1 MKTIM
6 KKVKS
11 SSKLEH
17 VKGRNVL
24 AVFLTMLLL
33 SNSCTPEQ
41 TEDDIADNENPTI
54 EIQLP
59 LEGAVYSTNF
69 GLPEPS
75 EGILV
80 SALVDDNEIIT
91 RVDVNVK
98 NAVTE
103 ALTYFD
109 FEIVNNPRGE
119 SYDYSA
125 ELTEYAGKPNVKI
138 LAGQY
143 IVTFVAIDN
152 NGNTGRVSRIIT
164 YLDPETDTGGET
176 DN

>member
-1 MKTIM
+1 
-6 KKVKS
+6 
-11 SSKLEH
+11 
-17 VKGRNVL
+17 
-24 AVFLTMLLL
+24 
-33 SNSCTPEQ
+33 
-41 TEDDIADNENPTI
+41 
-54 EIQLP
+54 
-59 LEGAVYSTNF
+59 
-69 GLPEPS
+69 
-75 EGILV
+75 
-80 SALVDDNEIIT
+80 
-91 RVDVNVK
+91 VNVK
-98 NAVTE
+98 NVVTE